1 MKADHPWPE
10 VEYQL
15 KPLFVK
21 TRERIKRLWHRAD
34 AELIIIDGQ
43 ALAYPT
49 RRSGSSASAILRC
62 IGSAGGP
69 FG

>member
-15 KPLFVK
+15 KPLFVE
-21 TRERIKRLWHRAD
+21 TRERIQRLWHRAD
-34 AELIIIDGQ
+34 AELVIIDGQ

-49 RRSGSSASAILRC
+49 RNTC
-62 IGSAGGP
+62 INAWSRVHEEI
-69 FG
+69 